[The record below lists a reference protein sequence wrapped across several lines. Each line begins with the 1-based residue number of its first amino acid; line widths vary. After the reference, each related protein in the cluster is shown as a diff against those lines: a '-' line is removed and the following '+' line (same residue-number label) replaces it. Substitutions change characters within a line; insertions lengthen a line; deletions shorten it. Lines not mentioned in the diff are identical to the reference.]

1 MSLCDGWG
9 TFWNTDD
16 VLPRVRNFIKYC
28 GFIFTLLFIYL
39 ISPLFLKA
47 KFCFVA
53 ERLYKNI
60 VVVLLPCSADGG
72 RTNWIAPL
80 DFSWAKSTQGI
91 NSPGQEISP
100 AGWIW
105 ENHNTSSCP
114 PVWLGALCIA
124 NHCTP
129 QSCISEGWIAE
140 YTAMT
145 RSHLERQRKHRPSR
159 AWDFSSCNFQGGFMT
174 SGFHR
179 YICSLQV
186 TEVLDLVC
194 DLVYFQVTKSQSWW
208 SLLL

>member
-28 GFIFTLLFIYL
+28 GFIFTLLCIYL

-53 ERLYKNI
+53 ERLHKDI
-60 VVVLLPCSADGG
+60 VVILLPCSADGG

-124 NHCTP
+124 NRCTP

-145 RSHLERQRKHRPSR
+145 RSYLERQRKYRPSR
-159 AWDFSSCNFQGGFMT
+159 AWDSVLAT
-174 SGFHR
+174 SKGVSWLLAFTGISAPCR
-179 YICSLQV
+179 SP
-186 TEVLDLVC
+186 
-194 DLVYFQVTKSQSWW
+194 KS
-208 SLLL
+208 